1 MLQLRDGTVIGGAAI
16 ESVSFNPTMS
26 PLQAAMID
34 LFAHGYAA
42 GDIASAAMAT
52 YPGPVDYV
60 RHARDLLGV
69 VAPGVALREVAWA

>member
-1 MLQLRDGTVIGGAAI
+1 LALNDGTVIGGSAI

-34 LFAHGYAA
+34 LFAHGYGAS
-42 GDIASAAMAT
+42 DIVDATMVT
-52 YPGPVDYV
+52 YPGPLDYV

-69 VAPGVALREVAWA
+69 VAPGVMLREVAWA